1 MTAGEKRPEL
11 PTDAGR
17 HLGVE
22 ECKRAHSSIPDQGV
36 SGDQATTVVSDDG
49 DVVEAEEIDRSLDA
63 RDVSLN
69 GEIRLCRELARS
81 GTGQIDQMA
90 RDVINE
96 VGKQGAKS
104 RATHR
109 PTMDEENIGT
119 GADPAIGNFGVA
131 DIEEPRWLLSEE
143 VGCSLAIDAHG
154 TTPFV
159 VVATRG

>member
-1 MTAGEKRPEL
+1 MTAGYKRPEL
-11 PTDAGR
+11 PTDSGR

-22 ECKRAHSSIPDQGV
+22 ECKSAQASIPDHCV

-63 RDVSLN
+63 RNVSLN

-96 VGKQGAKS
+96 VGK
-104 RATHR
+104 
-109 PTMDEENIGT
+109 
-119 GADPAIGNFGVA
+119 
-131 DIEEPRWLLSEE
+131 
-143 VGCSLAIDAHG
+143 
-154 TTPFV
+154 
-159 VVATRG
+159 